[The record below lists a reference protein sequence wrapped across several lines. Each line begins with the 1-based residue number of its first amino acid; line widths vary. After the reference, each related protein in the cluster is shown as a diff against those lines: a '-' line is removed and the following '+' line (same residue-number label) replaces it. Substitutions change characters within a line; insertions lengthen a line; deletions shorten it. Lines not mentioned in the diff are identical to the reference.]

1 MGLFLFLEIHV
12 YCFYFRDNTPHTS
25 DDNVNFDIHDA
36 LLGNLTNLLKD
47 TFQNTPV
54 YATLGNHDYFPHNQF
69 PDHGNELYNR
79 SFERWK
85 SWIDESNS
93 DTFLKGEYYAKIC
106 IGFLREI
113 FYKAMQEID
122 RICSVT
128 VSMLSRS
135 AVDRGFKT
143 RTG

>member
-1 MGLFLFLEIHV
+1 VLSGEAEKTNVIVFGL
-12 YCFYFRDNTPHTS
+12 
-25 DDNVNFDIHDA
+25 
-36 LLGNLTNLLKD
+36 
-47 TFQNTPV
+47 TFNPS
-54 YATLGNHDYFPHNQF
+54 GS
-69 PDHGNELYNR
+69 LYNR

-122 RICSVT
+122 RICGVT
-128 VSMLSRS
+128 VSMLSKS

>member
-1 MGLFLFLEIHV
+1 MFSVRCVIFQQENIIPV
-12 YCFYFRDNTPHTS
+12 CTHTW
-25 DDNVNFDIHDA
+25 
-36 LLGNLTNLLKD
+36 
-47 TFQNTPV
+47 P
-54 YATLGNHDYFPHNQF
+54 ATLGNHDYFPHNQF

-122 RICSVT
+122 RICGVT